1 MFESGALTYILCD
14 QVPEL
19 YPSLCPMQ
27 RVYLRGRKLGCWAC
41 SLEPKPCLSLNNSS
55 RRFMWIG
62 FSRLLIMTARG
73 RDTPARVAPGE
84 ECVDLSLDSR

>member
-1 MFESGALTYILCD
+1 
-14 QVPEL
+14 
-19 YPSLCPMQ
+19 
-27 RVYLRGRKLGCWAC
+27 
-41 SLEPKPCLSLNNSS
+41 
-55 RRFMWIG
+55 MWIG